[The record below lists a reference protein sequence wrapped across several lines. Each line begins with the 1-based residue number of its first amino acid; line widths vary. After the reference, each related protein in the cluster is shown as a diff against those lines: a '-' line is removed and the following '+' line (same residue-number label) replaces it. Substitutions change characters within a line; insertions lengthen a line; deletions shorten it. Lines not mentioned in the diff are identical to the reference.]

1 MAAHV
6 WTCKDP
12 RQDVTWEK
20 SIERL
25 RTWMNDYPTHP
36 AVTKAI
42 IDNLSAWRK
51 GSPTQP
57 TTSTFLGLDLAI
69 AAQSRVGWQ
78 LLLEGRQVLEWEAVQ
93 QRYFEFEESRKT
105 GRRWAVAL
113 IKKLWEVAWDLW
125 EYRNSIVHHKEMGQ
139 LELDL
144 RNKIQWQF
152 ARGTAHLPKQV
163 ARLFSPGIDAI
174 LKSSLDSRQ
183 AWLIRVT
190 HARARARRRRAAAG
204 LDTLHRERALLRRWL
219 STANP
224 GRV

>member
-1 MAAHV
+1 MKRRWVIQHTVGMCGVGKFMKIWDRWPTDMCPLCKTTKETAAHV

-12 RQDVTWEK
+12 RQDATWEK

-105 GRRWAVAL
+105 GR
-113 IKKLWEVAWDLW
+113 
-125 EYRNSIVHHKEMGQ
+125 
-139 LELDL
+139 
-144 RNKIQWQF
+144 
-152 ARGTAHLPKQV
+152 
-163 ARLFSPGIDAI
+163 
-174 LKSSLDSRQ
+174 
-183 AWLIRVT
+183 
-190 HARARARRRRAAAG
+190 
-204 LDTLHRERALLRRWL
+204 
-219 STANP
+219 
-224 GRV
+224 